1 MNNTNTI
8 NNPFSMTLTPDG
20 ASLHAYAWALP
31 DGWRAWSP
39 HALRILRKPY
49 RHARTHLELTDD
61 VVSSLYDPQG
71 ARNTAAA
78 FGLANVP
85 ELGLVQVYGGVA
97 TGKTQDQAVRA
108 AALNSARLVA
118 ALQGRFRQ
126 SRFTLLSANEAAAL
140 YKHLWACNHSASLIG
155 QIVPRLAP
163 GMGSSHGINQ
173 LVTTDAQE
181 QLEVIA
187 AALAGEPF
195 AVLTLA
201 HPLHALD
208 IRRMLADTA
217 QALSYFASKV
227 KQSESA
233 NVSAVLPLFLN
244 PVAVFSEQTH
254 RATQVTRA
262 DQRLRTEQNAHRL
275 AAGQSDAVSA
285 YRRETASHEE
295 HQGQENTAYADR
307 QRISERINEHEE
319 SQVNLERDYADNYS
333 LSRSYSGSEAGVM
346 QTQGARDATQQGNRQ
361 QHTDETGRLHSVESI
376 NERVSGVRSGA
387 GSRSSVENFSV
398 GERYTGGSSR
408 TWEGGYNE
416 QTERSF
422 SGAGNEHTQGDYQQ
436 AEIGFSNETSSEGF
450 VRNTE
455 SAVQGDGAQMQ
466 TYAEQGVEGSLSP
479 RLFGIG
485 GGETMQAGESGTMY
499 ESRDHELADVTGSLD
514 TDRSSQQSTLT
525 GGIEQADTSYDR
537 SGNQQEALGQTWQG
551 NETVQT
557 SEWRSGGG
565 VRSSQTA
572 YGYSEAYQ
580 DASHTDREAQR
591 AWESAVDQDSA
602 WQQATRDGYQGVEHF
617 ARTFGGSYA
626 ESGQRSGHLSQQD
639 VIVADRALQRETH
652 RFVNG
657 FRSETFDGYRD
668 SQEQVDGAEVR
679 QEAMIGEGRE
689 YVQAQ
694 AAEQVG
700 ATVANMGTT
709 QVTTRGVMGPSGGSL
724 VAGLA
729 FARQTVDAQRDLVA
743 QLLDQQVRRLSA
755 GLDTG
760 LFLTQVTL
768 LAPDEARLERL
779 AAASIAAMREEN
791 VVVPVA
797 ARAGDKELWQRAIT
811 QDFDAR
817 TEDAGPFDAL
827 RHAQTLTAN
836 ELAALVHPIR
846 ISDGTISASL
856 DAWPDDLSHRRTQ
869 GEIALGTVL
878 DVNLQPDP
886 NNVHRF
892 RADEL
897 MHAVIVGDSGSGKS
911 NSALWFVSQVVNA
924 LREDEHGI
932 PIPAPTT
939 GAVTSLQLG
948 GTPRIGVTVFDPT
961 GEWRKLG
968 KLISAQD
975 FQFYS
980 LTDPWDY
987 PLQFNPLRI
996 PSPYLHPAKWA
1007 AAFAK
1012 HWLLAYP
1019 AGATGFHQLKG
1030 ALLDAYRKGGVIEE
1044 DGSVHLERSA
1054 NLCMK
1059 DLHTALVARFAALS
1073 ADRSDTITAGVVKR
1087 IIDKLEE
1094 FLPNGVYW
1102 RAFGQPGGTTV
1113 AEWTAP
1119 DKATVITGKFGDDGP
1134 LKQFIIGLMV
1144 SGIYQHADE
1153 RYEAYLRRRKAIP
1166 QHLLFVEEAHV
1177 VMRSDA
1183 STQTEIAQAIGEDAG
1198 LWNNITDR
1206 GRKLGL
1212 YLWTSA
1218 QHWEPLPSG
1227 VVTSSSIAIIQKV
1240 STVKDA
1246 ASSATP
1252 IAVSKAGRLPGKTS
1266 LDDYS
1271 KWTLSVLNMPTGVG
1285 YVRRT
1290 RKTLS
1295 QESEMEIFPVQFVD
1309 ISGIVPPADAEL
1321 ERIVGGG

>member
-1 MNNTNTI
+1 MNNTNT
-8 NNPFSMTLTPDG
+8 NTDTFKMTLTPDG

-85 ELGLVQVYGGVA
+85 ELGLVQVYGGLA
-97 TGKTQDQAVRA
+97 TAETQEKAVQA

-140 YKHLWACNHSASLIG
+140 YEHLWACNHTASLIG
-155 QIVPRLAP
+155 QIVPRIAP

-208 IRRMLADTA
+208 IRRMLTDTA

-244 PVAVFSEQTH
+244 PVAVFSEQTQ

-275 AAGQSDAVSA
+275 GAGQSDAVSA

-295 HQGQENTAYADR
+295 HQGQENTGYYDK
-307 QRISERINEHEE
+307 QHVSEAVQEHEE
-319 SQVNLERDYADNYS
+319 SRVNLERDYADSYS

-361 QHTDETGRLHSVESI
+361 QHTDEAGQLHSVESI
-376 NERVSGVRSGA
+376 DERVSGVRSGA

-398 GERYTGGSSR
+398 GERYSGGSSR

-436 AEIGFSNETSSEGF
+436 AEIGVNNASISEGY
-450 VRNTE
+450 VRSTE
-455 SAVQGDGAQMQ
+455 SDVQGDGAQMQ
-466 TYAEQGVEGSLSP
+466 TYAEQGIEANLAP
-479 RLFGIG
+479 RIFGIG
-485 GGETMQAGESGTMY
+485 GGETMEAGESGNMY
-499 ESRDHELADVTGSLD
+499 ESRDHEVADVTGSLD
-514 TDRSSQQSTLT
+514 TDRSSQQSALT
-525 GGIEQADTSYDR
+525 GGIQQADTSYDR

-551 NETVQT
+551 NEAVQT

-572 YGYSEAYQ
+572 YGYSETYQ

-591 AWESAVDQDSA
+591 AWQNAVDQDAA

-626 ESGQRSGHLSQQD
+626 ETGQRSGHLSQQD
-639 VIVADRALQRETH
+639 TIVADRALQRETH
-652 RFVNG
+652 RIVNG
-657 FRSETFDGYRD
+657 FRSETFDGYRN
-668 SQEQVDGAEVR
+668 SQEQINGAEAR

-700 ATVANMGTT
+700 ATLANVGRT
-709 QVTTRGVMGPSGGSL
+709 QVTTRGVMGPSSGSL

-729 FARQTVDAQRDLVA
+729 FARQIVDAQRDLVA
-743 QLLDQQVRRLSA
+743 QLLDQQVRRLSV

-797 ARAGDKELWQRAIT
+797 ARAGDKDLWQRAIT
-811 QDFDAR
+811 LDFDAR
-817 TEDAGPFDAL
+817 PEDAGPFDTL
-827 RHAQTLTAN
+827 RHAQTLTSN

-878 DVNLQPDP
+878 DINLQPDP

-932 PIPAPTT
+932 PLPAPTT
-939 GAVTSLQLG
+939 GPATTLRLG

-1030 ALLDAYRKGGVIEE
+1030 ALLDAYRTGGVIGE
-1044 DGSVHLERSA
+1044 DGSVYLERSA
-1054 NLCMK
+1054 NLSMK
-1059 DLHTALVARFAALS
+1059 NLHTALVARYTTLS
-1073 ADRSDTITAGVVKR
+1073 EERKDNITAGVVKR

-1094 FLPNGVYW
+1094 FLPKGVYH

-1113 AEWTAP
+1113 ADWTAP

-1153 RYEAYLRRRKAIP
+1153 RYEFYLRRRKAIP

-1246 ASSATP
+1246 E

>member
-1 MNNTNTI
+1 MNNTNT
-8 NNPFSMTLTPDG
+8 NNTFSMTLTPDG

-97 TGKTQDQAVRA
+97 TGKSQEQAVQA
-108 AALNSARLVA
+108 AALNSSRLVA

-140 YKHLWACNHSASLIG
+140 YEHLWACNHTASLIG
-155 QIVPRLAP
+155 QMVPRLAP

-208 IRRMLADTA
+208 IRRMLTDTA

-254 RATQVTRA
+254 RAMQVTRA

-285 YRRETASHEE
+285 YRRETASQET
-295 HQGQENTAYADR
+295 HQGKENTGYYEK
-307 QRISERINEHEE
+307 QHISEQVNEHEE
-319 SQVNLERDYADNYS
+319 SRVSLERDYADNYS

-346 QTQGARDATQQGNRQ
+346 QTQGVHDATQQGNRQ
-361 QHTDETGRLHSVESI
+361 QHTDESGRLHSVESI
-376 NERVSGVRSGA
+376 DERINGVRSGA
-387 GSRSSVENFSV
+387 GSRSSTEAFSV
-398 GERYTGGSSR
+398 GERYSGGSSR

-436 AEIGFSNETSSEGF
+436 AEIGFSNEASSEGF
-450 VRNTE
+450 VRSTE
-455 SAVQGDGAQMQ
+455 SDIHGDGAQLQ

-485 GGETMQAGESGTMY
+485 GGETMQAGERGNLY

-514 TDRSSQQSTLT
+514 TDRSSQQSALT
-525 GGIEQADTSYDR
+525 GGIEQADSSYDR

-565 VRSSQTA
+565 VRSSQTS

-591 AWESAVDQDSA
+591 AWESAVDQDAA

-639 VIVADRALQRETH
+639 MIVADRALQRETH
-652 RFVNG
+652 RFING
-657 FRSETFDGYRD
+657 FRSETFDGYRN
-668 SQEQVDGAEVR
+668 SQEQIDGAEAR

-700 ATVANMGTT
+700 ATVANMGAT

-797 ARAGDKELWQRAIT
+797 ARAGDETLWQRAIT
-811 QDFDAR
+811 LDFDAR
-817 TEDAGPFDAL
+817 PEDAGPFDTL

-878 DVNLQPDP
+878 DINLQPDP

-924 LREDEHGI
+924 LRQDEHGI
-932 PIPAPTT
+932 PILAPTT
-939 GAVTSLQLG
+939 GPVTSLHLG

-968 KLISAQD
+968 KLVSAQD

-1030 ALLDAYRKGGVIEE
+1030 ALLDAYRAMGVIGE
-1044 DGSVHLERSA
+1044 DGSVYPERSA

-1059 DLHTALVARFAALS
+1059 DLHTALVARYTALS
-1073 ADRSDTITAGVVKR
+1073 EEHKDNITGGVVKR

-1094 FLPNGVYW
+1094 FLPKGVYY

-1113 AEWTAP
+1113 ADWTAP

-1153 RYEAYLRRRKAIP
+1153 RYESYLRRRKAIP

-1246 ASSATP
+1246 E

-1290 RKTLS
+1290 RKTLN

-1321 ERIVGGG
+1321 ERIVGRG

>member
-1 MNNTNTI
+1 MSHPT
-8 NNPFSMTLTPDG
+8 FKMTLTPDG
-20 ASLHAYAWALP
+20 AALQAYAWAESATA
-31 DGWRAWSP
+31 WRAWSP
-39 HALRILRKPY
+39 YALRILRKPY

-61 VVSSLYDPQG
+61 VVSTLYDPQ
-71 ARNTAAA
+71 ARRNTPAA

-85 ELGLVQVYGGVA
+85 ELGLVQVYGGLA
-97 TGKTQDQAVRA
+97 TAGTQEAAVQT
-108 AALNSARLVA
+108 AALHSARLVT

-126 SRFTLLSANEAAAL
+126 SRFTLLAAEEATAF
-140 YKHLWACNHSASLIG
+140 YRHLWACRCTASLIG
-155 QIVPRLAP
+155 QLVPRIAP
-163 GMGSSHGINQ
+163 GMGSGQGLNQ

-208 IRRMLADTA
+208 IRQMLADTA

-233 NVSAVLPLFLN
+233 NISAVLPLFIN
-244 PVAVFSEQTH
+244 PVALYSEQSQRT
-254 RATQVTRA
+254 TQVARGN
-262 DQRLRTEQNAHRL
+262 QRLTAEQHAHRL
-275 AAGQSDAVSA
+275 AAGQSDGVTA
-285 YRRETASHEE
+285 YRRETASREQHQGAEQTGYHEE
-295 HQGQENTAYADR
+295 
-307 QRISERINEHEE
+307 QRIGENIREHEE
-319 SQVNLERDYADNYS
+319 SRVNLERDYADAYQ
-333 LSRSYSGSEAGVM
+333 LSRSYSGSEGGTLT
-346 QTQGARDATQQGNRQ
+346 TQGQRDAAQTGQRQ
-361 QHTDETGRLHSVESI
+361 QHTAEQGTLHSVESI
-376 NERVSGVRSGA
+376 DERVAGVRSGA
-387 GSRSSVENFSV
+387 GSRSNVEAFGVNK
-398 GERYTGGSSR
+398 GYAGGSSR
-408 TWEGGYNE
+408 AWQGGYNE
-416 QTERSF
+416 QTARTF
-422 SGAGNEHTQGDYQQ
+422 SGAGNEHTQGGYREATHSAGNLLSDERL
-436 AEIGFSNETSSEGF
+436 ARSTET
-450 VRNTE
+450 T
-455 SAVQGDGAQMQ
+455 VQGEGALQQ
-466 TYAEQGVEGSLSP
+466 TYADQRTEGSLSP
-479 RLFGIG
+479 RIFGIG
-485 GGETMQAGESGTMY
+485 GGEVLQTGEHGHLTY
-499 ESRDHELADVTGSLD
+499 SRDTEVAQADSAATLVQHT
-514 TDRSSQQSTLT
+514 QQHGITT
-525 GGIEQADTSYDR
+525 GIESADSAYER
-537 SGNQQEALGQTWQG
+537 SGQQQEALGQTWQG
-551 NETVQT
+551 QETVQT
-557 SEWRSGGG
+557 AEWRSGGG
-565 VRSSQTA
+565 VRASQTA

-591 AWESAVDQDSA
+591 AWESQVDQDAA
-602 WQQATRDGYQGVEHF
+602 WQQATRDGYRGVEHF
-617 ARTFGGSYA
+617 ARTFGGAYSEA
-626 ESGQRSGHLSQQD
+626 GQRSGHLSQQD
-639 VIVADRALQRETH
+639 LITADRTLQRETE
-652 RFVNG
+652 RVLEG
-657 FRSETFDGYRD
+657 FRSEAFSGYRD
-668 SQEQVDGAEVR
+668 SQEQLTGMEAR
-679 QEAMIGEGRE
+679 QDAKIGEGRE
-689 YVQAQ
+689 FVQAQ

-700 ATVANMGTT
+700 AAVSAMGRT
-709 QVTTRGVMGPSGGSL
+709 QVTTRGVMGPADGSL
-724 VAGLA
+724 MAGLA
-729 FARQTVDAQRDLVA
+729 FARQTVDMQRDLVA
-743 QLLDQQVRRLSA
+743 QLLDQQVQRLNA

-779 AAASIAAMREEN
+779 AAAVAAMREEH

-797 ARAGDKELWQRAIT
+797 VRSGDAMLWQRAAAL
-811 QDFDAR
+811 DFDAR
-817 TEDAGPFDAL
+817 NEDAAAGPFDTL

-869 GEIALGTVL
+869 GEIALGRVL

-886 NNVHRF
+886 NNIHRF

-924 LREDEHGI
+924 VRQDAEGEPL
-932 PIPAPTT
+932 PAPTT
-939 GAVTSLQLG
+939 GPVTPLDLG

-968 KLISAQD
+968 KLIPAAD
-975 FQFYS
+975 FRYYS
-980 LTDPWDY
+980 LTDPQTY
-987 PLQFNPLRI
+987 PLRFNPLRI
-996 PSPYLHPAKWA
+996 PSLYLDPAKWA
-1007 AAFAK
+1007 AALAK
-1012 HWLLAYP
+1012 QWLLAYP
-1019 AGATGFHQLKG
+1019 AGATGFHHLKG
-1030 ALLDAYRKGGVIEE
+1030 AVLDAYRAAGVIAA

-1054 NLCMK
+1054 NLCMV
-1059 DLHTALVARFAALS
+1059 DLQQALAARLDKLRAE
-1073 ADRSDTITAGVVKR
+1073 RSDTITAGVVKR
-1087 IIDKLEE
+1087 ILDKLEE
-1094 FLPNGVYW
+1094 FLPGGVYH

-1144 SGIYQHADE
+1144 AGIYQHADE
-1153 RYEAYLRRRKAIP
+1153 RYEHYLRQRQTIP

-1183 STQTEIAQAIGEDAG
+1183 STQTDIAQAIGEDAG

-1246 ASSATP
+1246 E

-1266 LDDYS
+1266 IDDYS

-1295 QESEMEIFPVQFVD
+1295 QEDEMEIFPVNFVD
-1309 ISGIVPPADAEL
+1309 ISGIAPPSDAEL
-1321 ERIVGGG
+1321 ARIVGGR

>member
-1 MNNTNTI
+1 MNNTNTT
-8 NNPFSMTLTPDG
+8 NNTFSMTLTPDG

-31 DGWRAWSP
+31 HGWRAWSP

-85 ELGLVQVYGGVA
+85 ELGLVQVYGGLA
-97 TGKTQDQAVRA
+97 TAETQDKAVQA

-126 SRFTLLSANEAAAL
+126 SRFTLLSGDEASAL
-140 YKHLWACNHSASLIG
+140 YNHLWACRYTASLIG
-155 QIVPRLAP
+155 QIVPRIAP

-208 IRRMLADTA
+208 IRRMLTDTA

-285 YRRETASHEE
+285 YRRETASHEA
-295 HQGQENTAYADR
+295 HQGQENTAYSDR

-319 SQVNLERDYADNYS
+319 SQVSLERDYADSYS

-346 QTQGARDATQQGNRQ
+346 QTQGARDAIQQGNRQ
-361 QHTDETGRLHSVESI
+361 QHTDEMGQLHSVESI
-376 NERVSGVRSGA
+376 DEQVAGVRSGA

-398 GERYTGGSSR
+398 GESYAGGSSR

-436 AEIGFSNETSSEGF
+436 AEIGVSNEASSEGF
-450 VRNTE
+450 VHSTE
-455 SAVQGDGAQMQ
+455 SDVQGDGAQMQ
-466 TYAEQGVEGSLSP
+466 TYAEQGVEANLAP
-479 RLFGIG
+479 RIFGIG
-485 GGETMQAGESGTMY
+485 GGETMEAGESGNMY
-499 ESRDHELADVTGSLD
+499 ESRDHELADVTGSLE
-514 TDRSSQQSTLT
+514 TDRTSQQSAIT
-525 GGIEQADTSYDR
+525 GGIQQADTSYDR

-565 VRSSQTA
+565 VRSSQTN

-591 AWESAVDQDSA
+591 AWESAVDQDAA

-626 ESGQRSGHLSQQD
+626 ETGQRSGHLSQQD
-639 VIVADRALQRETH
+639 TIVADRALQRETH

-657 FRSETFDGYRD
+657 FRSETFDGYRN
-668 SQEQVDGAEVR
+668 SQEQIDGAEAR
-679 QEAMIGEGRE
+679 QEAMIGAGRE

-694 AAEQVG
+694 ATEQVG

-768 LAPDEARLERL
+768 LAPDAARLERL

-797 ARAGDKELWQRAIT
+797 ARAGDETLWQRAIT
-811 QDFDAR
+811 LDFDERA
-817 TEDAGPFDAL
+817 EDAGPFDTL
-827 RHAQTLTAN
+827 RHAQTLTSN

-878 DVNLQPDP
+878 DINLQPDP

-939 GAVTSLQLG
+939 GPASTLRLG
-948 GTPRIGVTVFDPT
+948 GTPCIGVTVFDPT
-961 GEWRKLG
+961 VEWRKLG

-1019 AGATGFHQLKG
+1019 AGVTGFHQLKG
-1030 ALLDAYRKGGVIEE
+1030 AVLDAYRAMGVIEE
-1044 DGSVHLERSA
+1044 DGRVYLERSA
-1054 NLCMK
+1054 NLNMEN
-1059 DLHTALVARFAALS
+1059 LHTALVARYKALS
-1073 ADRSDTITAGVVKR
+1073 EERKDSITSGVVKR

-1094 FLPNGVYW
+1094 FLSKGVYHH
-1102 RAFGQPGGTTV
+1102 AFGQPGGTTV
-1113 AEWTAP
+1113 EDWTAP

-1153 RYEAYLRRRKAIP
+1153 RYESYLRRRKAIP

-1246 ASSATP
+1246 E

-1290 RKTLS
+1290 RKTLD
-1295 QESEMEIFPVQFVD
+1295 QESEMEIFPVQFAD